1 MEEGGRFDRPDWD
14 EYFMLQAELAKLRSN
29 CIARKVGAVIVRDRR
44 QIATGYNG
52 TPPGIR
58 NCYEGGCDR
67 CQRRMKGLVASGED
81 LGRCLCNHAE
91 ANAIMHCAI
100 LGIEAS
106 SASSATLYTTYVPCL
121 ECTKMAITIGIRRFV
136 CLEDYTESASQLTR
150 EAGVTI
156 QKIDRSRIDRWARQI
171 ISDERAE
178 PAPAGGGGAANVAGA
193 GAQNGAGAGGGGG
206 EQIEE
211 VGGDA
216 AKCA

>member
-1 MEEGGRFDRPDWD
+1 MAGGGKFDRPDWD

-81 LGRCLCNHAE
+81 LERCLCNHAE

-106 SASSATLYTTYVPCL
+106 STSSATLYTTYVPCL

-136 CLEDYTESASQLTR
+136 CLEDYTESASHLTR

-156 QKIDRSRIDRWARQI
+156 QKDKPQQDRQVGKADNIRGARRGA
-171 ISDERAE
+171 SHGGRGCRRRGCRGRRRRRRRRRRSERTRKRR
-178 PAPAGGGGAANVAGA
+178 GGG
-193 GAQNGAGAGGGGG
+193 
-206 EQIEE
+206 
-211 VGGDA
+211 
-216 AKCA
+216 

>member
-1 MEEGGRFDRPDWD
+1 MAGGGKFDRPDWD

-67 CQRRMKGLVASGED
+67 CQRRMKGLIASGED

-106 SASSATLYTTYVPCL
+106 STSSTTLYTTYVPCL

-156 QKIDRSRIDRWARQI
+156 QRIGRGRIDKWARQI
-171 ISDERAE
+171 ISAERGGE
-178 PAPAGGGGAANVAGA
+178 PVTADGATG
-193 GAQNGAGAGGGGG
+193 GAGAGGGEGVRGQEKEEG
-206 EQIEE
+206 EDE
-211 VGGDA
+211 A